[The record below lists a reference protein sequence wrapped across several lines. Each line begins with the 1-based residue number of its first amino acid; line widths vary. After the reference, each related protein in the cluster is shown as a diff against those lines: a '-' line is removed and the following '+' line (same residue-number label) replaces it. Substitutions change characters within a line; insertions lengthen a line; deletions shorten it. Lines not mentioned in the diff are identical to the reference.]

1 METMPMCKYCGAQP
15 ATEGA
20 YCEKCLFKVVGDR
33 LKSDLIDAYEDGV
46 ITKEEILFIFGP
58 TTAPLTEADEKR
70 FAQIMKKVDGEE

>member
-1 METMPMCKYCGAQP
+1 METMPMCKYCGAP

-20 YCEKCLFKVVGDR
+20 YCEKCLFKVAGDM
-33 LKSDLIDAYEDGV
+33 LEGDLIAAYEDGV
-46 ITKEEILFIFGP
+46 ITKEEYLFMFGP